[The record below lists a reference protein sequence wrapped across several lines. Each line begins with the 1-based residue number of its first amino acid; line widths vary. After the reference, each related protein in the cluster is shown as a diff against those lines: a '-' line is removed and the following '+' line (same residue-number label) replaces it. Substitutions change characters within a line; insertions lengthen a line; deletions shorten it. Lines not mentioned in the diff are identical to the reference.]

1 MRMVMK
7 MAAVSTISL
16 LLLCCSAI
24 SSTDSKEV
32 CDYLATGANFT
43 VPMMSTVVESDRL
56 RWKHDNK
63 YIVDRKAGEF
73 LEGNKMLI
81 SENGSLKL
89 TNVMKKNSGSY
100 VPEVFD
106 KDGAKKLIKFEVKVL
121 CVIDPVLKPVVKPA
135 CKKPANVQFTCDVQA
150 KQDPQQDHNFEWLMN
165 GVLEKEKSQILTRQA
180 DQVKTDSFSCRV
192 SNKVNS
198 MTSAAV
204 VQPCIEINP
213 VLKPV
218 VKPAC
223 KKNAIVQFTCD
234 VQAKQTKDHNFEW
247 LMNGVLEE
255 EKSQILTRQADQVKT
270 DSFSCRVSNK
280 VNSMTSA
287 AVVQP
292 CIEITSFFPE
302 TLLGINTWIFV
313 GAGGGVVLLLIIVV
327 IVCCVRSKRSKRLQ
341 LKEEEEL
348 QLAWTNDQHQH
359 HQHNHPQEQH
369 PHQQSHHHHHPHKQP
384 AGHTGPRQQ
393 RSKQQHPRN
402 PDQPGARPLP
412 SLPVR

>member
-106 KDGAKKLIKFEVKVL
+106 KDGAKKLIKFEVKGL

-150 KQDPQQDHNFEWLMN
+150 KTKDHNFEWLMN
-165 GVLEKEKSQILTRQA
+165 GVLEKEKSQT
-180 DQVKTDSFSCRV
+180 
-192 SNKVNS
+192 
-198 MTSAAV
+198 
-204 VQPCIEINP
+204 
-213 VLKPV
+213 
-218 VKPAC
+218 
-223 KKNAIVQFTCD
+223 
-234 VQAKQTKDHNFEW
+234 
-247 LMNGVLEE
+247 
-255 EKSQILTRQADQVKT
+255 LTRQADQVKT

-327 IVCCVRSKRSKRLQ
+327 IVCCVRSKRRKRLQ
-341 LKEEEEL
+341 LKEEGEL
-348 QLAWTNDQHQH
+348 RLAWTNDQHQH

-412 SLPVR
+412 SPRRPAQAPRPPGDIDEEQPPPLPQPRKIIKKAAKAQRV